1 MKQITLIFVSVLLL
15 STTHGQSLDEL
26 VNDETTDKQDEAIDL
41 FRGNRLVNGHA
52 TKFTTEGE
60 LILFIA
66 HRFGKLNGG
75 FYELFG
81 LDQASMRFGFDYGVS
96 DQFNLG
102 FGRSTIHKTYD
113 LYAKLKF
120 VQATAQSPFDIVAI
134 GGYSVSTLRNFF
146 PGGSD
151 GLADR
156 STFWGQLLLA
166 TQLNDVSFQLMPT
179 ALNSGYVPGLGDSHT
194 NFALGAGASAK
205 ISKRVSLNAE
215 YYYQISNDFPDAS
228 SPLSFGIDVE
238 TGGHLF
244 QLTISNTQAMFEKGF
259 ISENTGN
266 WGDGEIYF
274 GFNLIRVFN
283 IK

>member
-1 MKQITLIFVSVLLL
+1 MKQIALIF
-15 STTHGQSLDEL
+15 TATFFFFTAQGQSLDEL
-26 VNDETTDKQDEAIDL
+26 VKNEITVNQDEEIDL

-52 TKFTTEGE
+52 TKFTNEGE
-60 LILFIA
+60 LILFIS

-96 DQFNLG
+96 DRLNLG
-102 FGRSTIHKTYD
+102 FGRSTIQKTYD
-113 LYAKLKF
+113 FFAKLKL
-120 VQATAQSPFDIVAI
+120 VQATSQSPFDIAAI
-134 GGYSVSTLRNFF
+134 GGYSVATVRNFF
-146 PGGSD
+146 PAKND
-151 GLADR
+151 GLGDR
-156 STFWGQLLLA
+156 STFWAQLLAA
-166 TQLNDVSFQLMPT
+166 TRLNDVSLQFMPT
-179 ALNSGYVPGLGDSHT
+179 ILNSAYIPELGGSHT

-228 SPLSFGIDVE
+228 SPLSFGIDIE